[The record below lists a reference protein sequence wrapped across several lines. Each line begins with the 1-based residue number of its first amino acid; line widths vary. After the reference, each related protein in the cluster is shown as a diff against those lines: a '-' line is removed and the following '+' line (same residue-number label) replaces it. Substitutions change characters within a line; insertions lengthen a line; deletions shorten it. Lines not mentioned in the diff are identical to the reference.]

1 MNKAERDL
9 RIDEAIEWMCEDGF
23 LPDVMGKKA
32 AGTLAKFPGW
42 VFDEKVVR
50 ALLEAAVLGHPEIQL
65 IPCLA
70 NMRANWI
77 HLGPASARAWAVR
90 WRNWIKNEW
99 DPLVAGHP
107 RQDSGQLAAGSWQED
122 RKPVPNAM
130 RHAPCA
136 QPPGNDELR
145 RTELAKVKD
154 KLG

>member
-9 RIDEAIEWMCEDGF
+9 RIAEAIEWMCEDGF
-23 LPDVMGKKA
+23 LPEVMGKKA

-42 VFDEKVVR
+42 MWDEKVARV
-50 ALLEAAVLGHPEIQL
+50 LLEAAVLSHPEIQL

-99 DPLVAGHP
+99 DPLVSGKA
-107 RQDSGQLAAGSWQED
+107 REDSKQQAAGSGQ
-122 RKPVPNAM
+122 R
-130 RHAPCA
+130 APISASCNL
-136 QPPGNDELR
+136 PPASSNDELR
-145 RTELAKVKD
+145 RAELAKVKD